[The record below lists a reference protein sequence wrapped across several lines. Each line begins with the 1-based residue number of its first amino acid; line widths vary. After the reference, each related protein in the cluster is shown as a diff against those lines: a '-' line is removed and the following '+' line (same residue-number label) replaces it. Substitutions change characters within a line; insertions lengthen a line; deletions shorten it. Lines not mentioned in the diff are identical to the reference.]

1 MAVQVQTNKGL
12 INRDELSV
20 ADEVHET
27 DDARVVQTVWKDQT
41 GDEVRRDVTI
51 SILRGLDLEKQ
62 QGA

>member
-1 MAVQVQTNKGL
+1 MVVQVQTNKGL

-20 ADEVHET
+20 VDEVHET